1 MRNKFIQFMQGR
13 YGFDFFSKCLF
24 VLSAILIFLSSAFRE
39 RSISMVFYLIG
50 WIILVYCGSRVFSKN
65 RQRRYEENQKFME
78 KTSSIRSYLQ
88 RINQELSQR
97 RQYHIYRCPGCKQKI
112 RIPRGK
118 GKIEVRCPKCGS
130 TFIKHS

>member
-13 YGFDFFSKCLF
+13 YGVDLYSKCLF

-39 RSISMVFYLIG
+39 RSISMLFYLIG

-65 RQRRYEENQKFME
+65 RQKRYEENQKFME
-78 KTSSIRSYLQ
+78 KTSSIRGYLQ